1 MTNKLLQCAT
11 SSVRVYVKLNFL
23 NFDFWI
29 LYSKVA
35 ETLQNAFQA
44 SREPQMPQISGTKPA
59 SSAVFATSFLTLPT
73 APNMKEKSTARTV
86 TEGNSDPK
94 DMALAVEQVVC
105 RWMLVSILA
114 TLKVSAISPSILI
127 TVLERPTTKNCQPNQ
142 PYTLLLHAHL
152 LYPPLSSS
160 SKS

>member
-1 MTNKLLQCAT
+1 
-11 SSVRVYVKLNFL
+11 
-23 NFDFWI
+23 
-29 LYSKVA
+29 
-35 ETLQNAFQA
+35 
-44 SREPQMPQISGTKPA
+44 
-59 SSAVFATSFLTLPT
+59 
-73 APNMKEKSTARTV
+73 MKEKSTARTV

-160 SKS
+160 SKSWKYAVKRVLPLQAVSTLKKVPPPESENSKPKMLSLKILLKKYQNCLNPSKLSSQTLLSVNAVQRNCLLIYFL